1 MEFELW
7 VRIIKESIEK
17 KDIEP
22 WNINIAEIADEYI
35 GKIKELRRF
44 DIRLSADVVLVAGI
58 LLRMKSQILYG
69 ECENVF
75 NEEDVEDIEDEEYYE
90 EEYIGEYELDDSKV
104 KDQST
109 KKKKNNDKSK
119 KQMSLNDLISTLK
132 TELRKIKEKKPKKK
146 REKTSLNVYEIV
158 EEMIEEDDISD
169 IMDNLI
175 SELEKSGGRFVF
187 QAKFS
192 SRDEL
197 IKNFLPSLYLSNDGK
212 VILHQE
218 EIFKDLIV
226 ELKNK

>member
-75 NEEDVEDIEDEEYYE
+75 NEEDVEDEEYYE
-90 EEYIGEYELDDSKV
+90 EEYIGEYDVDDSKV
-104 KDQST
+104 KDQLT
-109 KKKKNNDKSK
+109 KQKKKSNDKSK

-158 EEMIEEDDISD
+158 EEMVEEDDISD
-169 IMDNLI
+169 IMDYLI

-212 VILHQE
+212 ITLHQE